1 MDESKK
7 LVYLTGDDTAK
18 LMSESD
24 AEEFQNSLYER
35 AVQSAKDE
43 GTLSASEDS
52 DDYESDAAFKAGQ
65 DADGECKIFD
75 YDDIMDKLSE
85 ASDFDNFKEELD
97 ESFSNDS
104 DVELMDYSEISEI
117 LEEAEPESSK
127 IY

>member
-85 ASDFDNFKEELD
+85 ASDFGNFKEELD